1 MPLIGLCKSHEIFE
15 IADTYMTIESNNRS
29 GELVPSDEVT
39 SLIQYSLGELGL
51 HAECEVS
58 LTFVDEA
65 EMTELHIKWMDDPGS
80 TVVLS
85 FPMDLPETQGEVVTL
100 GDIVISPDFATAQAN
115 LAGHTP
121 EHEMFILAT
130 HGLLHIL
137 GYDHAEAVEE
147 KVMFDLQESL
157 VKQWSAESK

>member
-1 MPLIGLCKSHEIFE
+1 
-15 IADTYMTIESNNRS
+15 MTIEITNKS
-29 GELVPSDEVT
+29 GALAPGDQIQ
-39 SLIQYSLGELGL
+39 SLLAFAMSKLDL
-51 HAECEVS
+51 HPDCDLTV
-58 LTFVDEA
+58 TFVDDA
-65 EMTELHIKWMDDPGS
+65 EMTELHIKWMDEPGS
-80 TVVLS
+80 TDVLS
-85 FPMDLPETQGEVVTL
+85 FPMDLPETAGEVVTL

-115 LAGHTP
+115 LAGHSP

-147 KVMFDLQESL
+147 KVMFELQESL